1 MSSKKMLLIGA
12 IYGAIAV
19 ALGAFGAHGLPDFL
33 AGQSLAADLLERR
46 LDNWDVASQY
56 LMYHAL
62 AIVACGLLAHV
73 RPCLALS
80 IACWFFVLGAAIFS
94 GMLYVLVLTNRGI
107 LGAIVPIGGVLMIF
121 GWIALAYA
129 GGGYCSRE
137 CKVEFSKT

>member
-1 MSSKKMLLIGA
+1 MLLIGA
-12 IYGAIAV
+12 IFGAIAV
-19 ALGAFGAHGLPDFL
+19 SFGAFGAHLLPDFL
-33 AGQSLAADLLERR
+33 KAQALTAEVFARR
-46 LDNWDVASQY
+46 MDNWETASQY

-80 IACWFFVLGAAIFS
+80 IATWFFILGAAIFS
-94 GMLYVLVLTNRGI
+94 GMLYALVLSGAVV
-107 LGAIVPIGGVLMIF
+107 LGRIVPIGGLLMIF

-137 CKVEFSKT
+137 CKVEFTKS